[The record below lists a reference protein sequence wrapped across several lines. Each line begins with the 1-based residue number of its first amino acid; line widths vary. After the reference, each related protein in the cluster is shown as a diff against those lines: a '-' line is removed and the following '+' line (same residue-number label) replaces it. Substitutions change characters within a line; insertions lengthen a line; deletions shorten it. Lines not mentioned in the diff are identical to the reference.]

1 MFIYDI
7 NRKYL
12 MNLYHF
18 FKRAF
23 TTTFIIEVVCGFFLL
38 VYILFLLIL
47 GYLNIAIAEL
57 EILLLLVS
65 LGVSC
70 LITLVGISFFMR
82 ARNKFIGFLGSEE
95 DFPSKTVAQ
104 KLVLVIWIL
113 AILFFGS
120 AVFYGL
126 YLVFQWYIFPFYGEA
141 IPLILIFIIL
151 GVIIICIIL
160 QGFLIIMAKYTR
172 TIVSEVLD
180 ED

>member
-70 LITLVGISFFMR
+70 FMR

>member
-1 MFIYDI
+1 
-7 NRKYL
+7 

-23 TTTFIIEVVCGFFLL
+23 TTTFIIEVICGFFLL

-47 GYLNIAIAEL
+47 GYLNIAIAEI
-57 EILLLLVS
+57 EILLLLIS

-70 LITLVGISFFMR
+70 LITLIGVGFFMR
-82 ARNKFIGFLGSEE
+82 LRNKFIGFLGSEE
-95 DFPSKTVAQ
+95 EFPSKTTAQ
-104 KLVLVIWIL
+104 KVVLVIWIL
-113 AILFFGS
+113 AILFFGA

-126 YLVFQWYIFPFYGEA
+126 FLVFQWYIYPSFGQA

-151 GVIIICIIL
+151 GVIIICLIL

-172 TIVSEVLD
+172 TVVTEVLD

>member
-1 MFIYDI
+1 
-7 NRKYL
+7 

-47 GYLNIAIAEL
+47 GYLQIAIAEL

-70 LITLVGISFFMR
+70 LITLIGIGFFMR
-82 ARNKFIGFLGSEE
+82 ARNQFIGFLGSEE
-95 DFPSKTVAQ
+95 EFPSQTAAQ
-104 KLVLVIWIL
+104 KIVLVIWIL
-113 AILFFGS
+113 AILFFGA
-120 AVFYGL
+120 AVYYGL
-126 YLVFQWYIFPFYGEA
+126 YLVFQWYIYPSYGET

-151 GVIIICIIL
+151 GVIIICLIL
-160 QGFLIIMAKYTR
+160 QGFLVIMAKFTR
-172 TIVSEVLD
+172 TIVTEVLD
-180 ED
+180 EE

>member
-1 MFIYDI
+1 
-7 NRKYL
+7 
-12 MNLYHF
+12 MNLFHF

-23 TTTFIIEVVCGFFLL
+23 TTTFIIEVICGFFLL

-47 GYLNIAIAEL
+47 GYLNIAIAEI
-57 EILLLLVS
+57 EILLLLIS

-70 LITLVGISFFMR
+70 LITLIGVGFFMR
-82 ARNKFIGFLGSEE
+82 LRNKFIGFLGSEE
-95 DFPSKTVAQ
+95 EFPSKTTAQ
-104 KLVLVIWIL
+104 KVVLVIWIL
-113 AILFFGS
+113 AILFFGA

-126 YLVFQWYIFPFYGEA
+126 FLVFQWYIYPSFGQA

-151 GVIIICIIL
+151 GVIIICLIL

-172 TIVSEVLD
+172 TVVTEVLD